1 MEVQSGQLDR
11 DLVEDVSPTV
21 QRALSI
27 VTVAVKAEPIT
38 TVRVIRYALIIS
50 MQMSKPPGRW
60 GGPLVMRMVK

>member
-1 MEVQSGQLDR
+1 MKFLIHLDM

-27 VTVAVKAEPIT
+27 VTVGVKAGLIT
-38 TVRVIRYALIIS
+38 TVGVVRYALNIS

-60 GGPLVMRMVK
+60 GGSLVMQIVK